1 MSEVVAGHDEPALI
15 ACPHCGALQD
25 APPVS
30 GTSGFAVFCC
40 LCHSELSRGHG
51 RDRDAAL
58 ACAAAT
64 FLLLI
69 PANLSPFLTTTVLDA
84 SRGSRLASAS
94 IIMWNDGWPW
104 LGLAILLFVVI
115 FPFIRFGLLTIVLA
129 TLRLGGRPPWLGRAF
144 RLADSLRV
152 WAMPDVFLLG
162 LAVAYSRLAST
173 VTVTLG
179 AGAICFILAGILTLF
194 TRATLDNA
202 AIWRDIAPQPRVGEG
217 AVTCPSCDLVLALAD
232 EGRRCPRCGA
242 TAHARHP
249 NAVGRAMALT
259 VAGLILYVP
268 ANIYPIATL
277 PIGLKPTSY
286 TVIAGIR
293 DLMEARL
300 FGLALLVFCASFLIP
315 FLKLAG
321 ITWCIASVLSRS
333 DRALAFKTRLYR
345 VVEEIGR
352 WSMVDPFV
360 IACSVPVLQYNE
372 LVTGRAEPGASAFTA
387 VVIVTIIAAR
397 CFDPRLMWDAAQS
410 GRRAILA
417 GTRSEGTGGGRMA

>member
-1 MSEVVAGHDEPALI
+1 VVPSHDESALI
-15 ACPHCGALQD
+15 ACPRCGALQ
-25 APPVS
+25 AEPPVS
-30 GTSGFAVFCC
+30 GTSGFALFCC
-40 LCHSELSRGHG
+40 LCRSELARGHG

-69 PANLSPFLTTTVLDA
+69 PANLLPFLTTTVLNA
-84 SRGSRLASAS
+84 SRGSRLGSAS

-104 LGLAILLFVVI
+104 LGLAILLFVVV
-115 FPFIRFGLLTIVLA
+115 FPFFRFGLLTIVLA
-129 TLRLGGRPPWLGRAF
+129 ALRLGRRPPWLGRAF
-144 RLADSLRV
+144 RHANSLGV

-162 LAVAYSRLAST
+162 LAVAYSRLSAT

-179 AGAICFILAGILTLF
+179 AGAVCFILAGILTLF
-194 TRATLDNA
+194 TRATLDKA
-202 AIWRDIAPQPRVGEG
+202 AIWRDIAPQPGLPGAGDG
-217 AVTCPSCDLVLALAD
+217 AVSCPSCDLVLAVAHD
-232 EGRRCPRCGA
+232 GRRCPRCGA
-242 TAHARHP
+242 IAHARRP
-249 NAVGRAMALT
+249 EAVGRATALT

-293 DLMEARL
+293 DLMAAGL

-321 ITWCIASVLSRS
+321 ITWCIASVLRRS
-333 DRALAFKTRLYR
+333 NRGLAFKTRVYQ

-372 LVTGRAEPGASAFTA
+372 LVTGRAEPGASAFAA
-387 VVIVTIIAAR
+387 VVVVTIIAAR
-397 CFDPRLMWDAAQS
+397 CFDPRLMWDAAQ
-410 GRRAILA
+410 GGTRAVLA
-417 GTRSEGTGGGRMA
+417 GSRTGPIGGGRIA